1 MKPKHKKIIKVP
13 RFSTKNIIY
22 LIVLIV
28 LLYFLRP
35 WFHPLMMAFYT
46 KPVLILLIISII
58 LIAYT
63 FKRKKYMAATVF
75 LLFTIA
81 LFIVLGLNDVIME
94 KYIVKETTYNKIS
107 SLPDSVGVRMLP
119 RAVARRYLED
129 SLQKSREKVGGLN
142 IVNINDMLY
151 WTAPRIPDGFI
162 LYFTQK
168 VNGIMI
174 ADATKSNRE
183 TSLIT
188 KRLDVGEGIGITDS
202 IYWKIFKKRYFI
214 NLGDVYYI
222 NKNDTI
228 LTIAPIIAYKF
239 RFPVMIPYFDGV
251 FILNEEGKIGK
262 YSPEQITKIKEFTNN
277 RAFPEELARL
287 YVDAYKYNLG
297 ILNAWFL
304 HEDQIEIT
312 DVYDQSNRQPFLM
325 PTVDGL
331 KWIIATEPY
340 GESYGIFKIFL
351 VDALSGKIDVLELNE
366 DQTLTGPVRVVS
378 YVKKKFPTIDWST
391 AKVVEPRPYV
401 INGSLYWLLSITPS
415 DFAGISYTLF
425 INSFNNEVI
434 TFENDEDVYKFIEQG
449 LGLEEEPKK
458 ESEEEK
464 RDKLIREI
472 EEKLE
477 ELKKLK

>member
-1 MKPKHKKIIKVP
+1 M
-13 RFSTKNIIY
+13 IY
-22 LIVLIV
+22 LIILII
-28 LLYFLRP
+28 LIYFFRP
-35 WFHPLMMAFYT
+35 WFHPIIMAFYT
-46 KPVLILLIISII
+46 KPILILLVISII
-58 LIAYT
+58 LMAYT
-63 FKRKKYMAATVF
+63 FKRKKYTAATVF
-75 LLFTIA
+75 LLITIA
-81 LFIVLGLNDVIME
+81 LFIVLGLNDVIVE
-94 KYIVKETTYNKIS
+94 NYIVKETTYNKIS

-142 IVNINDMLY
+142 IVNIDDMLY

-174 ADATKSNRE
+174 ADATKSGRE
-183 TSLIT
+183 TRLIT

-202 IYWKIFKKRYFI
+202 IYWKLFKKRYFI

-222 NKNDTI
+222 NKNETI

-262 YSPEQITKIKEFTNN
+262 YTPEQILKIKEFTNN

-304 HEDQIEIT
+304 HKDQIEIA
-312 DVYDQSNRQPFLM
+312 DVYDPSNRQPFLM

-351 VDALSGKIDVLELNE
+351 VDALTGNIDVLELNE

-378 YVKKKFPTIDWST
+378 YVKKKFPRIDWAT
-391 AKVVEPRPYV
+391 ARVVEPRPYV

-415 DFAGISYTLF
+415 DFAGISYTIF

-434 TFENDEDVYKFIEQG
+434 TFEDDGEVYKFVEQG
-449 LGLEEEPKK
+449 LILKEEPKK
-458 ESEEEK
+458 ESKEEK
-464 RDKLIREI
+464 RDELIKDI

-477 ELKKLK
+477 ELKGLI